1 MKYEDKLSQ
10 LVEKVIPSL
19 LSNLIFDTDEG
30 HYVLFSQYYI
40 QKINN
45 CYECHKYS
53 DDTKQLFSSLKNATT
68 WSILDKY
75 NKIYEARRVIEL
87 DSLLAGVNVDKAI
100 HKKLKSTGNLEN
112 REINRDKLLFDL
124 MKQNRFQHE
133 LDKYIILAKT
143 CQQRGFENELT
154 RTSAK

>member
-1 MKYEDKLSQ
+1 MKYEDKLSD

-30 HYVLFSQYYI
+30 HYVLFNQYYI
-40 QKINN
+40 QKINSY
-45 CYECHKYS
+45 YECHKYS

-87 DSLLAGVNVDKAI
+87 DSLMAGVNVDKAI

-154 RTSAK
+154 RTSGK

>member
-1 MKYEDKLSQ
+1 MKYEDKLSD

-19 LSNLIFDTDEG
+19 LSNLIFDTEEG
-30 HYVLFSQYYI
+30 HYILFSQYYI

-45 CYECHKYS
+45 YYECHKYS

-87 DSLLAGVNVDKAI
+87 DSLLAGINVDKAI
-100 HKKLKSTGNLEN
+100 HKKLKSTGCLEN

>member
-1 MKYEDKLSQ
+1 MNYDDKLSE
-10 LVEKVIPSL
+10 LVVKVIPSL

-30 HYVLFSQYYI
+30 HYVLFNQYYI
-40 QKINN
+40 QKVDN
-45 CYECHKYS
+45 YYQCHRYT
-53 DDTKQLFSSLKNATT
+53 DDYKQFFSSLKNATT

-87 DSLLAGVNVDKAI
+87 DSLLAGISVDKSI
-100 HKKLKSTGNLEN
+100 HKKLKSVGNLEN

-154 RTSAK
+154 RTSTK